1 MDELIR
7 IGISGNSRIDEGAE
21 RILAAA
27 QKGEECYKDS
37 LGWLDPSKWAGEEW
51 VERSIQLA
59 RKASAIA
66 DTFVV
71 IGIGGSNNSVRALLG
86 AVGRKSGMN
95 VVYAGNTLSSY
106 AYRELIESLEG
117 HDFVIDCIAKNFE
130 TLEPGVAFRVLRDLL
145 VKRYGKAGA
154 SERIFCTGTPGS
166 YFESLAAKEGYA
178 FIPFPEDIGG
188 RYTALSPVHLVPMAA
203 GGADIRELA
212 RGAADMAHILR
223 TSPAKENSA
232 LLYALARNRFYDEG
246 YRIEML
252 DIDESTGAFT
262 FGGMECFS
270 PQSGWVSSDD
280 PRLHKRLRTLFIY
293 GYTKPLPADTF
304 NGIRM
309 EKAPKR
315 TDILWYPPESFL
327 KTESG
332 IVETLGKQYRE
343 FASDYEVLREL
354 NLRDLTE
361 DIDENI
367 FKRF

>member
-1 MDELIR
+1 
-7 IGISGNSRIDEGAE
+7 
-21 RILAAA
+21 
-27 QKGEECYKDS
+27 
-37 LGWLDPSKWAGEEW
+37 
-51 VERSIQLA
+51 
-59 RKASAIA
+59 
-66 DTFVV
+66 
-71 IGIGGSNNSVRALLG
+71 
-86 AVGRKSGMN
+86 MN

-252 DIDESTGAFT
+252 SAFEPRLRWFYKWWEQLFAESEGKDGKGLFPVASEFSEELHSLGQFIQDGSPILFETFLDVRDPGASV
-262 FGGMECFS
+262 MI
-270 PQSGWVSSDD
+270 PSDD
-280 PRLHKRLRTLFIY
+280 VDDRFGYLDGLTMEMVNRIAEEATIKAHSKRCPCIRLSISEISEYSIGALFY
-293 GYTKPLPADTF
+293 FFAFSCYLSG
-304 NGIRM
+304 R
-309 EKAPKR
+309 
-315 TDILWYPPESFL
+315 ILGVNPFDQP
-327 KTESG
+327 G
-332 IVETLGKQYRE
+332 VEEYKKEMFCSLGK
-343 FASDYEVLREL
+343 
-354 NLRDLTE
+354 
-361 DIDENI
+361 
-367 FKRF
+367 